1 MHDLFMKIAWGNADL
16 ADPGAVIYRCEQLE
30 LDPTRFE
37 LRADGERVHVEPQV
51 LSLLLLL
58 VQNPERMISKDEL
71 VEKIWDGRFITD
83 SAIAARMKAARKA
96 IGDDGKAQRLIRT
109 VHGKGFRFVGEVR
122 IEGSPASVA
131 ATVQAAPETAASPIL
146 VPDLRQGRPSIAV
159 LPFRLVGEGGPHDI
173 IADALPEELIGDLA
187 RLRWL
192 FVIARGSSFRFR
204 GPDADGLS
212 AGRALGVRY
221 CLTGSVERSAQD
233 VIVNVNLVDI
243 GDGGVVWSERFR
255 GGLGEL
261 AEMRGE
267 IASSTLKNVAVEIP
281 ANEVRLARG
290 RPTTELD
297 SWSAFHLG
305 LDHMYRFNK
314 EDNARA
320 AELFGHALERDP
332 YFARAMGGLS
342 FTHFQ
347 NAFLQYGGD
356 PQAEIELSRELAQR
370 AVECDRMDPF
380 AHFNLGRSSW
390 LDGRL
395 EDSIA
400 WFDRATSISPSFAQ
414 GSYNRGLVGTLAGLG
429 EKADRDLATAIE
441 LSPLDPMSY
450 AMHSSRALVQVQ
462 LGDLDRAAEFGAK
475 AALMPGAHKHID
487 LVAAICTH
495 LAGRKDEA
503 ASWLARM
510 HKRDPEMTAEKFFR
524 SFPFAPGPARE
535 PIERALREL
544 GL

>member
-1 MHDLFMKIAWGNADL
+1 MKIAWGNAGL
-16 ADPGAVIYRCEQLE
+16 ANPGAVIYRCEQLE

-37 LRADGERVHVEPQV
+37 LRDEGERVHVEPQV

-58 VQNPERMISKDEL
+58 VQNPDRMVSKDEL
-71 VEKIWDGRFITD
+71 VEKIWDGRFISD

-109 VHGKGFRFVGEVR
+109 IHGKGFRFIGQVS
-122 IEGSPASVA
+122 IEATGLPGAAVQSAPQPADLSPM
-131 ATVQAAPETAASPIL
+131 P

-159 LPFRLVGEGGPHDI
+159 LPFRLVGESGPHDI

-204 GPDADGLS
+204 GPDADGLT

-221 CLTGSVERSAQD
+221 CLTGSVERSGQE
-233 VIVNVNLVDI
+233 VVVNVTLVDA

-261 AEMRGE
+261 AQMRAE
-267 IASSTLKNVAVEIP
+267 IATSTLNNIAVEIP

-314 EDNARA
+314 ADNAQA
-320 AELFGHALERDP
+320 AQLFSHALERDP

-347 NAFLQYGGD
+347 DAFLQYGGD
-356 PQAEIELSRELAQR
+356 ARAEIEMARELARR
-370 AVECDRMDPF
+370 AVECDRLDPF

-395 EDSIA
+395 EDSID
-400 WFDRATSISPSFAQ
+400 WFDRATAISPSFAQ
-414 GSYNRGLVGTLAGLG
+414 GVYNRGIVGVLAGKG
-429 EKADRDLATAIE
+429 EKGDRDLATAIE

-450 AMHSSRALVQVQ
+450 AMHSSRALAQVQ
-462 LGDLDRAAEFGAK
+462 LGNPERAADLGAK

-487 LVAAICTH
+487 LVAAICAH
-495 LAGRKDEA
+495 LAGKKEEA

-510 HKRDPEMTAEKFFR
+510 RGRDPEMSAEKFFR
-524 SFPFAPGPARE
+524 SFPYAPGPARE